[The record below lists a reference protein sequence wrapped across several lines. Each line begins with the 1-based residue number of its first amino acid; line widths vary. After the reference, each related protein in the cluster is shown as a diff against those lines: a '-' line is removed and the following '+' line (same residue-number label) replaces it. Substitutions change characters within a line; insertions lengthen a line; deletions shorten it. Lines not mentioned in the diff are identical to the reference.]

1 MKGGGR
7 LADWPVHQF
16 CQVLRRLCGHSS
28 FEQICSIKIRPKIG
42 RGKPGNNGLCSHH
55 TEASMHPGSPALHPL
70 LCGGST
76 TTTTTS
82 EQPAAVFSS
91 AAPLLFLSRVAMFGQ
106 QQQTRCP
113 ARWVRLL
120 RRPQQAEKQAAGL
133 TNRRRTLPCSRPIRA
148 QVRSRGTGAP
158 HLVAAKG
165 TLRAISGPH
174 FEALPLIFVKN
185 LSMFENQTRVNS
197 EENI

>member
-1 MKGGGR
+1 MADESRGTMGFAATTLR
-7 LADWPVHQF
+7 LR
-16 CQVLRRLCGHSS
+16 C
-28 FEQICSIKIRPKIG
+28 IR
-42 RGKPGNNGLCSHH
+42 
-55 TEASMHPGSPALHPL
+55 EALPCIPCLAVAPPPPAGSEK
-70 LCGGST
+70 S
-76 TTTTTS
+76 
-82 EQPAAVFSS
+82 AAVFSS

-174 FEALPLIFVKN
+174 FEALPWIFGTN

>member
-16 CQVLRRLCGHSS
+16 CQVLRRFGGQSS
-28 FEQICSIKIRPKIG
+28 FEQICPVKISPKIG
-42 RGKPGNNGLCSHH
+42 RRKPGNNGLCGHH

-76 TTTTTS
+76 TTTS
-82 EQPAAVFSS
+82 LLLFFSS
-91 AAPLLFLSRVAMFGQ
+91 AAPLLFLSRVAIFGQ

-158 HLVAAKG
+158 HLGAAKG

-174 FEALPLIFVKN
+174 FEALPLIFGKN
-185 LSMFENQTRVNS
+185 LSMFEN
-197 EENI
+197 

>member
-1 MKGGGR
+1 MTDESQGTMGFAATTLR
-7 LADWPVHQF
+7 LRCIREALPCIPCFAVAPPPPPPPASSLLLFFLQ
-16 CQVLRRLCGHSS
+16 QRRSS
-28 FEQICSIKIRPKIG
+28 
-42 RGKPGNNGLCSHH
+42 
-55 TEASMHPGSPALHPL
+55 
-70 LCGGST
+70 
-76 TTTTTS
+76 
-82 EQPAAVFSS
+82 SS
-91 AAPLLFLSRVAMFGQ
+91 AELPCSVSSSRPGAQ
-106 QQQTRCP
+106 Q

>member
-1 MKGGGR
+1 
-7 LADWPVHQF
+7 
-16 CQVLRRLCGHSS
+16 
-28 FEQICSIKIRPKIG
+28 
-42 RGKPGNNGLCSHH
+42 
-55 TEASMHPGSPALHPL
+55 MHPGSPALHPL
-70 LCGGST
+70 LCGSST
-76 TTTTTS
+76 TTTS
-82 EQPAAVFSS
+82 LLLFFSS

-148 QVRSRGTGAP
+148 QVRWWGTGAP

-165 TLRAISGPH
+165 TLRVISGPH
-174 FEALPLIFVKN
+174 FEALPLIFVKK
-185 LSMFENQTRVNS
+185 LSIFKNQTTVNS

>member
-1 MKGGGR
+1 MADESRGTMGFAATTLR
-7 LADWPVHQF
+7 LR
-16 CQVLRRLCGHSS
+16 C
-28 FEQICSIKIRPKIG
+28 IR
-42 RGKPGNNGLCSHH
+42 
-55 TEASMHPGSPALHPL
+55 EALPCIPCFAVAPPPPPARSL
-70 LCGGST
+70 LLF
-76 TTTTTS
+76 
-82 EQPAAVFSS
+82 FSS
-91 AAPLLFLSRVAMFGQ
+91 AAPLLFLSRVAIFGQ

-148 QVRSRGTGAP
+148 QVRSWGTGAP
-158 HLVAAKG
+158 HLGAAKG
-165 TLRAISGPH
+165 TRRAISGPH
-174 FEALPLIFVKN
+174 FEALPLIFGKN

>member
-28 FEQICSIKIRPKIG
+28 FEQICSIKIRPKID
-42 RGKPGNNGLCSHH
+42 RRKPGNNGLCSHH

-91 AAPLLFLSRVAMFGQ
+91 AAPLPFLSRVAMFGQ

-113 ARWVRLL
+113 ASKVGAAAAKEGPSSRL
-120 RRPQQAEKQAAGL
+120 
-133 TNRRRTLPCSRPIRA
+133 
-148 QVRSRGTGAP
+148 RSRRQ
-158 HLVAAKG
+158 V
-165 TLRAISGPH
+165 
-174 FEALPLIFVKN
+174 
-185 LSMFENQTRVNS
+185 
-197 EENI
+197 

>member
-1 MKGGGR
+1 MGSAATTLR
-7 LADWPVHQF
+7 LR
-16 CQVLRRLCGHSS
+16 C
-28 FEQICSIKIRPKIG
+28 IR
-42 RGKPGNNGLCSHH
+42 
-55 TEASMHPGSPALHPL
+55 EALPCIPCFAVAPPPPARSL
-70 LCGGST
+70 LLF
-76 TTTTTS
+76 
-82 EQPAAVFSS
+82 FSS

-106 QQQTRCP
+106 QQHTRCP

-120 RRPQQAEKQAAGL
+120 RRPQQAEKKQAAGL

-148 QVRSRGTGAP
+148 QVRSWGTGAP

-174 FEALPLIFVKN
+174 FQALPLLFVKN
-185 LSMFENQTRVNS
+185 LSIFENRIRVNS

>member
-1 MKGGGR
+1 MADESRGTMGSAATTLR
-7 LADWPVHQF
+7 LR
-16 CQVLRRLCGHSS
+16 C
-28 FEQICSIKIRPKIG
+28 IR
-42 RGKPGNNGLCSHH
+42 
-55 TEASMHPGSPALHPL
+55 EALPCIPCFAVAPPPPP
-70 LCGGST
+70 
-76 TTTTTS
+76 
-82 EQPAAVFSS
+82 PAARSLLLFFSS

-106 QQQTRCP
+106 QQQPRCP

-120 RRPQQAEKQAAGL
+120 RRPQQAEKQAACL

-148 QVRSRGTGAP
+148 QVRSWGTGAP

-185 LSMFENQTRVNS
+185 LSMFEKSSQGKQ
-197 EENI
+197 

>member
-1 MKGGGR
+1 MMKGGGR
-7 LADWPVHQF
+7 LADWPMHQF
-16 CQVLRRLCGHSS
+16 CQVLRRFSGQSS

-42 RGKPGNNGLCSHH
+42 RRKPGNNGLCGHH

-76 TTTTTS
+76 TTSTTS
-82 EQPAAVFSS
+82 EKPAAVFSS

-120 RRPQQAEKQAAGL
+120 RRPQQAEKQAAVL

-148 QVRSRGTGAP
+148 QVRWWGTGAP

-174 FEALPLIFVKN
+174 FEAVPLIFGKN
-185 LSMFENQTRVNS
+185 LSMFEN
-197 EENI
+197 

>member
-16 CQVLRRLCGHSS
+16 CQVLRRFGGQSS
-28 FEQICSIKIRPKIG
+28 FEQICPVKISPKIG
-42 RGKPGNNGLCSHH
+42 RRKPGNNGLCGHH

-76 TTTTTS
+76 TTS
-82 EQPAAVFSS
+82 LLLFFSS

-148 QVRSRGTGAP
+148 QVRSWGTGAP
-158 HLVAAKG
+158 HLGAAKG
-165 TLRAISGPH
+165 TLRAIWGLY
-174 FEALPLIFVKN
+174 FEALPLIFGKN
-185 LSMFENQTRVNS
+185 LSMFEN
-197 EENI
+197 